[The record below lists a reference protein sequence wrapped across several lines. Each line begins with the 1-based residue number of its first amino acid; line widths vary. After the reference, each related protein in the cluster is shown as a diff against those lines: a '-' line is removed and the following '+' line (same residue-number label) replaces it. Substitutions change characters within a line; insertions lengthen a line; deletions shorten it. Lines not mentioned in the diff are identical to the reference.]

1 MTKTKTYKIELTKA
15 QITKLSQIVAE
26 EQKNLIRYERRFPD
40 VNRNKELT
48 ETIDLLKIL
57 SDSYY
62 NDLGNDLGEFIT
74 KKFNL

>member
-1 MTKTKTYKIELTKA
+1 MKNPKTYKIELTKA
-15 QITKLSQIVAE
+15 QITKLSQILSE
-26 EQKNLIRYERRFPD
+26 EQKNLIRYERRFE

-62 NDLGNDLGEFIT
+62 NDLSNDLGEFIT
-74 KKFNL
+74 KKYDL